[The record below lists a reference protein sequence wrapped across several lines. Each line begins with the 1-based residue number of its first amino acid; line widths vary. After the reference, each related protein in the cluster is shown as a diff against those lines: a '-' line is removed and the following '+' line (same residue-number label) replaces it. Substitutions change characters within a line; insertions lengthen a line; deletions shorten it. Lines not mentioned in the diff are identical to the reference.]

1 MLIIST
7 ETALNYIRCVRPAWA
22 VRTCCKA
29 SEKMQKYKYFWLNN
43 A

>member
-1 MLIIST
+1 MKRRKALIYSC
-7 ETALNYIRCVRPAWA
+7 CVRPAWA